1 MAHLAAAAGPS
12 AGSLLFEIISASD
25 LPAVDEGSAD
35 ACVVITG
42 SDGLVLSG
50 FDMFSQ
56 RMMTLK
62 PDKRKNM
69 KLLACGPSIA
79 PTTC

>member
-1 MAHLAAAAGPS
+1 MAHLSAAAGPS

-35 ACVVITG
+35 AYVVITG

-62 PDKRKNM
+62 PDK
-69 KLLACGPSIA
+69 
-79 PTTC
+79 

>member
-1 MAHLAAAAGPS
+1 
-12 AGSLLFEIISASD
+12 LLFEIISASD

-35 ACVVITG
+35 AYVVITG

-62 PDKRKNM
+62 PDK
-69 KLLACGPSIA
+69 
-79 PTTC
+79 